1 MADINGFLIDLAGV
15 VYQGSEP
22 VPGSIDA
29 VARLK
34 EAGIPFRFLTN
45 TTSRPKRSILAKL
58 EDIGLPVE
66 SEDIF
71 TPAEAAR
78 AHIIEHGLIP
88 HFLIA
93 PALQEDFANLPAGGS
108 RPAVIVG
115 DAGDGFSYRNMNLAF
130 RQLEAGAELV
140 ALANN
145 RKFVGDDGEMCL
157 DVGAFVA
164 ALEFG
169 SGRQATVLG
178 KPAAD
183 FFRLAVNSMGLTA
196 TETAMIGDDAEFD
209 ASAAVRAGLVGVL
222 VHTGKWQ
229 PGAADGLDPR
239 PTAEFD
245 DLKQAIDHLTRTG

>member
-1 MADINGFLIDLAGV
+1 MPDIKGFLIDLGGV

-22 VPGSIDA
+22 IPGSIES
-29 VARLK
+29 VGRLRA
-34 EAGIPFRFLTN
+34 AGIPFRFLTN
-45 TTSRPKRSILAKL
+45 TTSRPKRNILAKL
-58 EDIGLPVE
+58 KDIGLSVDD
-66 SEDIF
+66 EDIF

-78 AHIIEHGLIP
+78 ATIIEHDLQP

-93 PALQEDFANLPAGGS
+93 PALEEDFADIPAGS

-130 RQLEAGAELV
+130 RKLEAGAELI
-140 ALANN
+140 ALASN

-169 SGRQATVLG
+169 SGKRATVLG
-178 KPAAD
+178 KPSAD
-183 FFRLAVNSMGLTA
+183 FFRLAVNSMGLA
-196 TETAMIGDDAEFD
+196 AAETAMIGDDAEFD
-209 ASAAVRAGLVGVL
+209 ASAAVRAGLAGML
-222 VHTGKWQ
+222 VHTGKWRK
-229 PGAADGLDPR
+229 GAADGLDPK

-245 DLKQAIDHLTRTG
+245 DLKQAIDRLLPNG